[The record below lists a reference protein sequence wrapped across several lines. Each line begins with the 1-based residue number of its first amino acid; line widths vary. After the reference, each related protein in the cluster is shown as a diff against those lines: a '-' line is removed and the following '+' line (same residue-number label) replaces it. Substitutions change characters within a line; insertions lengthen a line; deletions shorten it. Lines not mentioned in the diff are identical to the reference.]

1 MSLLS
6 LPQPPQPPQPPPVS
20 SAFPPSTASLQIWEG
35 ADGDSGGQQL
45 AWLVG
50 TGRGMG
56 LPGPAACSGVKTS
69 AQFHWQPRAGCWR
82 QGDKEDIATTLWGDG
97 EQERHE
103 GTYTLIAMP
112 LRSWILTPS
121 CPEEQSAHGDGRED
135 VQTASPQTYM
145 YPGHRGR
152 MAPKGVSS
160 RWAGSSEGEGWRR
173 VEGST
178 RREHQQGS
186 APSAVG
192 AGGRG

>member
-1 MSLLS
+1 M
-6 LPQPPQPPQPPPVS
+6 
-20 SAFPPSTASLQIWEG
+20 
-35 ADGDSGGQQL
+35 GDSGGQQL

-56 LPGPAACSGVKTS
+56 VPGPVACSGIKTS

-121 CPEEQSAHGDGRED
+121 CPEEQSAHGDGREY
-135 VQTASPQTYM
+135 V
-145 YPGHRGR
+145 
-152 MAPKGVSS
+152 
-160 RWAGSSEGEGWRR
+160 
-173 VEGST
+173 
-178 RREHQQGS
+178 
-186 APSAVG
+186 
-192 AGGRG
+192 